1 MPLYTAITEEGF
13 VSDGTKA
20 KIAREV
26 TRIHT
31 TVMKVPKN
39 FVRVVF
45 LSYPEGSGFA
55 AGEKAST
62 AALNCVLRSG
72 HTDEDKT
79 EMLKQ
84 LWSMFQELTGIPT
97 DQLAISLQE
106 IPSSHAMEMGQIMQA
121 VSHE

>member
-1 MPLYTAITEEGF
+1 MPLYTAITEDGF
-13 VSDGTKA
+13 VSDDTKV
-20 KIAREV
+20 KIAKEI

-31 TVMKVPKN
+31 TVMKVPNN

-45 LSYPEGSGFA
+45 LSYPRGSGFA

-79 EMLKQ
+79 NVLKQ
-84 LWSMFQELTGIPT
+84 LWSMFQDLTGIAT

-106 IPSSHAMEMGQIMQA
+106 ISSSNAMEMGQIMQG
-121 VSHE
+121 VDQK

>member
-1 MPLYTAITEEGF
+1 MPLYTAITEDGF
-13 VSDGTKA
+13 VSDEKKA
-20 KIAREV
+20 KIAREI

-31 TVMKVPKN
+31 TVMKVPSN
-39 FVRVVF
+39 FVRVLF
-45 LSYPEGSGFA
+45 LSYPRGSGFA

-84 LWSMFQELTGIPT
+84 LWSMFQNLTGIPT

-106 IPSSHAMEMGQIMQA
+106 ISSSNAMEMGQIMQG
-121 VSHE
+121 VGHR

>member
-1 MPLYTAITEEGF
+1 MPLYTAITEDGF
-13 VSDGTKA
+13 VSDETKA
-20 KIAREV
+20 KIAKEI

-31 TVMKVPKN
+31 AVMKVPSS

-45 LSYPEGSGFA
+45 LSYPKGSGYA
-55 AGEKAST
+55 AGKPAST

-72 HTDEDKT
+72 HTDDDKT

-84 LWSMFQELTGIPT
+84 LWSMFQDLTGIPT

-106 IPSSHAMEMGQIMQA
+106 ISSSNAMEMGQIMQA
-121 VSHE
+121 VGHK

>member
-1 MPLYTAITEEGF
+1 MPLYTAITEDGF
-13 VSDGTKA
+13 VSDEKKA
-20 KIAREV
+20 KIAKEI

-31 TVMKVPKN
+31 AVMKVPTN

-45 LSYPEGSGFA
+45 LSYPRGSGFA

-72 HTDEDKT
+72 HTDADKT

-84 LWSMFQELTGIPT
+84 LWSMFQNLTGIPT

-106 IPSSHAMEMGQIMQA
+106 ISSSNAMEMGQIMQA
-121 VSHE
+121 VGHK